1 MPVGTSF
8 FYSYDSQMASKR
20 NWFNEFI
27 RTITV
32 YSDGIYTNEFY
43 CYIGKLSSVS
53 YDI

>member
-1 MPVGTSF
+1 MPEIRIYDKKRSANGHFF

-32 YSDGIYTNEFY
+32 YSDGIYTNEF
-43 CYIGKLSSVS
+43 
-53 YDI
+53 